1 MRTDVTDD
9 HATAARRRVWTD
21 REFAKLWA
29 GETVSL
35 FGSEVTLL
43 ALPLAAVV
51 TLHAS
56 AGQLGLLNAAKF
68 APFLLLSLPVGA
80 WLDRIRRRPVL
91 IAANIGSALVLG
103 SVPILSAIG
112 ALDIGN
118 LVVIALLTG
127 SFAVFLHVGFWSYA
141 PSLVDGD
148 DLMEANSKLYASS
161 SAAAVGGPGLG
172 GILVQLLTAP
182 GALLFDAGSFVVAAA
197 SILSIHRREPPVDR
211 EPARRLR
218 ADVREG
224 LSFVYANRY
233 LRAFAGEAA
242 TFNLFLN
249 AMTTAFLVYA
259 VRVLDMSAGVLG
271 AVIATGALGTL
282 LGSMTARRIEQRL
295 GLGRSIV
302 WAMFLGTWPFLLVPL
317 ASKPGG
323 TSLLILVIA
332 FLTSGV
338 GIGVAVVLVVT
349 VRQTVTPDR
358 MMGRMN
364 ASYRFV
370 VWGSIAVGAMLGGVL
385 GSTVGLRA
393 TLLIGAVGVA
403 VAPAWIVLSP
413 AGSLR
418 TAEEATTRT
427 PELVPSPVQ

>member
-1 MRTDVTDD
+1 M
-9 HATAARRRVWTD
+9 TAVQRKVWRN
-21 REFAKLWA
+21 REFLKLWA

-43 ALPLAAVV
+43 ALPLAAVL

-56 AGQLGLLNAAKF
+56 AAQLGMLNAAKF

-80 WLDRIRRRPVL
+80 WLDRSRRRPVL
-91 IAANIGSALVLG
+91 IAANIGSAVVLG
-103 SVPILSAIG
+103 SAPILAAMG
-112 ALDIGN
+112 ALTIGH
-118 LVVIALLTG
+118 LVVIAFLSG

-148 DLMEANSKLYASS
+148 QLMEANSKIYASAS
-161 SAAAVGGPGLG
+161 TAAVGGPGLG

-182 GALLFDAGSFVVAAA
+182 GALLFDAGSFVVAATSLVA
-197 SILSIHRREPPVDR
+197 IRRREPPVER

-218 ADVREG
+218 AEVREG
-224 LSFVYANRY
+224 LGFVFGNPY

-242 TFNLFLN
+242 MFNLFLN
-249 AMTTAFLVYA
+249 AMMTALLVYA
-259 VRVLDMSAGVLG
+259 VRVLDMGAGVLG
-271 AVIATGALGTL
+271 AVIASGAVGTL
-282 LGSMTARRIEQRL
+282 LGSLAARRIERRL
-295 GLGRSIV
+295 TLGRAIL

-317 ASKPGG
+317 ASGPGVG
-323 TSLLILVIA
+323 SLTILTIA
-332 FLTSGV
+332 FFTSGV

-370 VWGSIAVGAMLGGVL
+370 VWGSIAVGAVSGGVL

-393 TLLIGAVGVA
+393 TLVIGALGIA
-403 VAPAWIVLSP
+403 AAPAWIVMSP
-413 AGSLR
+413 TGKLR
-418 TAEEATTRT
+418 TADEATVQT
-427 PELVPSPVQ
+427 PELVSSAG